1 MDRNKAPIMSHADA
15 CRAALTCYEMAKLLR
30 LDQQTWREIYKKDVT
45 DKVCQVRLVG
55 YTDGLRDAYE
65 TAIIRDLCSFH
76 YLVQGKWYTTGSYV
90 QLAAIERKG
99 AQFANLWKD
108 SDQHFTPLVE
118 AEFTGQ
124 L

>member
-1 MDRNKAPIMSHADA
+1 MERNKAPIMSRADA
-15 CRAALTCYEMAKLLR
+15 CRAALTCYEMTKLLR
-30 LDQQTWREIYKKDVT
+30 LDQIMWREMYKKDVT
-45 DKVCQVRLVG
+45 DKVCTSNLVG

-99 AQFANLWKD
+99 AQFTHLWKGG
-108 SDQHFTPLVE
+108 DQRFTPLIE

>member
-1 MDRNKAPIMSHADA
+1 MERNKAPIMSHADA

-65 TAIIRDLCSFH
+65 TAVIRDLCVFR

-90 QLAAIERKG
+90 QLAAAERKG
-99 AQFANLWKD
+99 AHFTHLWKD
-108 SDQHFTPLVE
+108 TDQRFTPLVE
-118 AEFTGQ
+118 AEFTGE